1 MAQRLG
7 IACHVSPLRF
17 KLKRLAKEYPARGS
31 ATLEEW
37 LAAVANARGARVVFP
52 LIPVS
57 NFLPPPEDKL
67 SNEEL
72 TVAICQPQ
80 GLDNPQILRLAA
92 QLISAQLVD
101 MEKLKLAAERE
112 LVERVLAE
120 LARQALRV
128 EPAHPA
134 WQAILRF
141 FGNEI
146 PFREPLLHWT
156 RLAEPAIGLRHE
168 NKLRWRLVA

>member
-1 MAQRLG
+1 M
-7 IACHVSPLRF
+7 SPLRF
-17 KLKRLAKEYPARGS
+17 KLERLAKEYPAREL

-52 LIPVS
+52 LITISVFS
-57 NFLPPPEDKL
+57 PPPEGKL

-80 GLDNPQILRLAA
+80 RLDNPQILRLAA

-101 MEKLKLAAERE
+101 PEKLKLVAERE
-112 LVERVLAE
+112 LVGRVLAE

-128 EPAHPA
+128 EPAHSA
-134 WQAILRF
+134 WQAILHF

-146 PFREPLLHWT
+146 PFCEPLLHWS
-156 RLAEPAIGLRHE
+156 RLAEPAAGLWHE
-168 NKLRWRLVA
+168 NTLRWRLVA